1 MLFINCNSFYLSTC
15 IFLLKDSTK
24 TAVLKVHAVDSDNG
38 IGGLVNYTL
47 KVGTKWEI
55 YDCFFVAF

>member
-47 KVGTKWEI
+47 KVGTK
-55 YDCFFVAF
+55 